1 MRDLGTQSRK
11 RGLRLEKRRGL
22 DNETQK
28 KQMEI
33 LERLGKILQLEQ
45 DRI

>member
-1 MRDLGTQSRK
+1 MGDLETQCRK
-11 RGLRLEKRRGL
+11 RELRLEMRRGL
-22 DNETQK
+22 DKGRQK

-45 DRI
+45 D

>member
-1 MRDLGTQSRK
+1 MGDLETQCRK
-11 RGLRLEKRRGL
+11 RELRLEKRRGL
-22 DNETQK
+22 DKGKQK

-45 DRI
+45 D

>member
-1 MRDLGTQSRK
+1 MRDLGTQCRK

-22 DNETQK
+22 DNGRQK

-45 DRI
+45 D